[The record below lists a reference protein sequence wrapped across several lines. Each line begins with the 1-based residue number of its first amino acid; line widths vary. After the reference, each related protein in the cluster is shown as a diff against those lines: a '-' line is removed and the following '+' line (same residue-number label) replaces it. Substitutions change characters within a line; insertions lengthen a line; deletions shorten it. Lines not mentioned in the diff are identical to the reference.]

1 VVAGH
6 GVEPALRP
14 KASERGE
21 HHLVPCAI
29 VGEISRI
36 TDHLTCLGASA
47 MEVGGFTPFLWM
59 IKIREWLWE
68 LLEELH
74 ADGSTVLVVISDWLM
89 PVTRGDAF
97 LDELK
102 SKFPGIKRVLLT
114 GQADEE
120 ALRRVRD
127 RDLVDLMLHKPW
139 SEQDIRDVMAL
150 VPPCDGP

>member
-1 VVAGH
+1 MSGKPSIVLVDDERII
-6 GVEPALRP
+6 VDSLRLQIRRL
-14 KASERGE
+14 RGE
-21 HHLVPCAI
+21 LEVECAGS
-29 VGEISRI
+29 VSE
-36 TDHLTCLGASA
+36 A
-47 MEVGGFTPFLWM
+47 
-59 IKIREWLWE
+59 WE